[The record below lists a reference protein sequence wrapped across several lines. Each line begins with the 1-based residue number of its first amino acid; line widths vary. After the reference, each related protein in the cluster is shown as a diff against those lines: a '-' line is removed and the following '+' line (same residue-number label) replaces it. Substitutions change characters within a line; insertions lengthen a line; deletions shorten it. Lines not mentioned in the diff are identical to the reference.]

1 MKKVLVSETI
11 SKSWHKWAAGRA
23 PAAHHAE
30 GEKNSTL
37 GVGKAPGLYVVKT
50 VMPIKDLDKSEI
62 ILAIE
67 MTTVFADGFEKALG
81 LGDDL

>member
-1 MKKVLVSETI
+1 
-11 SKSWHKWAAGRA
+11 
-23 PAAHHAE
+23 
-30 GEKNSTL
+30 L